1 MRWWYTLVIFH
12 GRAFDLGLFYKQAAN
27 SPAAVSFTVL
37 SQTPRWSSY
46 IQNSTIA
53 WAMLINF
60 GIRIA
65 SKNEK
70 AN

>member
-1 MRWWYTLVIFH
+1 MGLKV
-12 GRAFDLGLFYKQAAN
+12 FDSGLFQKQVDY

-37 SQTPRWSSY
+37 SQTPRRSSY
-46 IQNSTIA
+46 FENFTIA